1 MATDAHP
8 RVTWR
13 EIFGV
18 REFRG
23 MFYAQLASLIG
34 DQLAKVALAILV
46 YDKTNSPLLA
56 ALTYGVTFLPAL
68 LSGPL
73 LGVLADTRPRRSLM
87 IACDLTRAAVVA
99 LMLVPGLPVAALL
112 ALLFAVSALDPPFN
126 AARAALLPDV
136 LTGERYAVGQA
147 LTGLTLQ
154 VAQVVGFGA
163 GGVLVATLTPRG
175 ALAVDVGSF
184 LVSAAVLRLT
194 VAHRPA
200 PAAPGDISRWVLISA
215 GAREVLS
222 APLLRNLIGIT
233 AASFA
238 MIIATEGLA
247 VSYAHQLG
255 RGDTSVGLLTAAVPI
270 GASLGLV
277 ALARVPTQRRMPILR
292 LLAVLWPL
300 PLIATI
306 LRPPVAVTIAL
317 WIVTGALSAFQLIGN
332 VLFAQALTGAN
343 RGRAFAFAQSLLI
356 AVQGLGVIIAG
367 ALAELTSPADAVG
380 LMALVGLLAC
390 GGLTLSL
397 GRMASLST
405 GISSPVDNGR
415 YEDVARGPAIEHAQA
430 PSARGEPRHTT
441 AAPLPRPVGV
451 TALEPA
457 SLHPARVYLTAGV
470 VLAGCVVAVVAGPW
484 HQVPMAAAEFPWWI
498 LAPVFAA
505 TTYFNAHF
513 ERGRDSFSISATH
526 IALLLGLYFSS
537 PLTMLIAVVVGN
549 SVADGL
555 HRRDI
560 LRHSANRAA
569 NMLELVVALAIFH
582 SFAIRGPGIST
593 VDLAVGMASIVGADG
608 AGFAL
613 ICLIRWIHDPTI
625 SLRVFIRP
633 AVFAVAVAVVTG
645 CMGLLAVTA
654 IYANASSAV
663 LLLVIVVLIAVG
675 FRSYA
680 SLQERHKSLG
690 RLYAF
695 KEQLGVLVPR
705 GPSLFPVLE
714 HARDLLQA
722 TSVTLHLPGDDPGDT
737 AIVHQLRVH
746 TDEPPREEM
755 FVGES
760 MLSTLKPPAAVC
772 VELQVDGRHLGVL
785 AAEGRLGRIRGFDRS
800 DLQLLGTLGTHVSD
814 ALERGTLLE
823 QLQLAATHDAL
834 TGLLTLGELMRQ
846 LDEGLVRGQRFF
858 LALLDVSGLR
868 DVNDSL
874 GHEAGDALLQTLGSR
889 LRDSL
894 PEAAMLARSGGG
906 EFAVAIPDANR
917 QDSSFLL
924 DAIAELGN
932 GLVQVLGVTV
942 ELRTRVGWLFVP
954 EDAIE
959 AAIAVR
965 RADLA
970 LAVAK
975 RSLKPVA
982 RYLPEM
988 DVDGWRRLRLVNDLR
1003 EAIRDRELTVAYQ
1016 PFVTPKDGEIIGAEA
1031 LVRWTH
1037 RELGVLSPEEF
1048 VAIAEHSGLIGD
1060 LTRFVLGEAL
1070 AQTRRWHDSGRN
1082 LRIAVNLSARC
1093 LTDMSLPGTVLDML
1107 AYHRVEPDY
1116 LTLEVT
1122 ETSVAEEP
1130 VRAIA
1135 VLERLRGIGVRLS
1148 IDDFGTG
1155 YSSLASLKR
1164 FPVQEVKLDRAFL
1177 SEMDADGPDE
1187 GRNDMALISA
1197 IVALGHSLDLE
1208 IVAEGVETA
1217 VAYNRLRGLGVDIL
1231 QGYYMGKPGPGDAL
1245 RQERVETGRSPEAL
1259 GAPGS

>member
-1 MATDAHP
+1 MATEAHP

-23 MFYAQLASLIG
+23 LFFAQLASLVG
-34 DQLAKVALAILV
+34 DQLAKVALSILV
-46 YDKTNSPLLA
+46 YDQTRSPLLA

-68 LSGPL
+68 ISGPL
-73 LGVLADTRPRRSLM
+73 LGVFADTRPRRALM
-87 IACDLTRAAVVA
+87 IVCDLARAAIVA
-99 LMLVPGLPVAALL
+99 LMLFQGLSVGVLL
-112 ALLFAVSALDPPFN
+112 ALLFAVSALDSPFN

-136 LTGERYAVGQA
+136 LAGERYAVGQA
-147 LTGLTLQ
+147 LTGVTLQ
-154 VAQVVGFGA
+154 VSQVVGFGV
-163 GGVLVATLTPRG
+163 GGVLVAALTPRG
-175 ALAVDVGSF
+175 ALAVDVGTF
-184 LVSAAVLRLT
+184 LVSAGLLRLT
-194 VAHRPA
+194 VADRPA
-200 PAAPGDISRWVLISA
+200 PTAPDAASRWVLITA
-215 GAREVLS
+215 GAREVLA

-247 VSYAHQLG
+247 VSYVKHQLG
-255 RGDTSVGLLTAAVPI
+255 RGDTSVGLLTAAVPL
-270 GASLGLV
+270 GAALGLV
-277 ALARVPTQRRMPILR
+277 ALARVPAERRMPLLR

-300 PLIATI
+300 PLIATV
-306 LRPPVAVTIAL
+306 LRPPLAVTIVL
-317 WIVTGALSAFQLIGN
+317 WAVTGALSSFQLIGN

-356 AVQGLGVIIAG
+356 AVQGLGVIVAG
-367 ALAELTSPADAVG
+367 ALAELTSPADAVA
-380 LMALVGLLAC
+380 LMAAVGLLAC
-390 GGLTLSL
+390 SGLVLAL
-397 GRMASLST
+397 GRLSRSST
-405 GISSPVDNGR
+405 GLSSPVDNSR
-415 YEDVARGPAIEHAQA
+415 YEDVARGPTVEHAQVRPA
-430 PSARGEPRHTT
+430 PDQSAPFVD
-441 AAPLPRPVGV
+441 AAAAAIGAQAETV
-451 TALEPA
+451 TLHAGRAYVA
-457 SLHPARVYLTAGV
+457 SAA
-470 VLAGCVVAVVAGPW
+470 VLAGCVAAVVLGPW
-484 HQVPMAAAEFPWWI
+484 PAVPLAPAHFPWWV
-498 LAPVFAA
+498 LAPIFAA
-505 TTYFNAHF
+505 TAFFKAHF
-513 ERGRDSFSISATH
+513 ERGRNSFDIAATQ
-526 IALLLGLYFSS
+526 IALLLGLYFAT
-537 PLTMLIAVVVGN
+537 PTDLLVAAVVGTF
-549 SVADGL
+549 VAEAIRKLDL
-555 HRRDI
+555 
-560 LRHSANRAA
+560 LRLSANRAA
-569 NMLELVVALAIFH
+569 HALEVVVALSIFH
-582 SFAIRGPGIST
+582 AFPIHGPGVST
-593 VDLAVGMASIVGADG
+593 ADLAVGMLSITGADL
-608 AGFAL
+608 ATFLL
-613 ICLIRWIHDPTI
+613 ICGIRRLHDPSI
-625 SLRVFIRP
+625 SLRIFVRP
-633 AVFAVAVAVVTG
+633 AIFAMAVAVVTG

-663 LLLVIVVLIAVG
+663 LLLVLVVLVAVG

-680 SLQERHKSLG
+680 SLQQQHQSLG

-722 TSVTLHLPGDDPGDT
+722 TSVTLHLPGEADDAAPV
-737 AIVHQLRVH
+737 VHQLTVH
-746 TDEPPREEM
+746 ADEPSSETIIA
-755 FVGES
+755 GAS
-760 MLSTLKPPAAVC
+760 DLSALKPPAAVC
-772 VELQVDGRHLGVL
+772 VDLQVDGRHLGVL
-785 AAEGRLGRIRGFDRS
+785 AAEGRMGRIRGFDRS
-800 DLQLLGTLGTHVSD
+800 DLQLLGTVGTHVSD

-874 GHEAGDALLQTLGSR
+874 GHEAGDALLQTLGAR
-889 LRDSL
+889 LRESL
-894 PEAAMLARSGGG
+894 PEPAVLARSGGG
-906 EFAVAIPDANR
+906 EFAVAIPDVGR
-917 QDSSFLL
+917 QDSGFLL
-924 DAIAELGN
+924 EAIAELGN

-1003 EAIRDRELTVAYQ
+1003 EAIRDRVLTVAYQ
-1016 PFVTPKDGEIIGAEA
+1016 PFVTPKDGEIVGAEA

-1037 RELGVLSPEEF
+1037 PELGVLSPDEF
-1048 VAIAEHSGLIGD
+1048 IVIAEHSGLIGD
-1060 LTRFVLGEAL
+1060 LTTFVLDEAL
-1070 AQTRRWHDSGRN
+1070 AQTRRWHESGRD

-1093 LTDMSLPGTVLDML
+1093 LTDMSLPGTILDLL
-1107 AYHRVEPDY
+1107 AHHRVEPDY

-1135 VLERLRGIGVRLS
+1135 VLERLRGIGARLS

-1177 SEMDADGPDE
+1177 SEMDAEGPDE

-1208 IVAEGVETA
+1208 IVAEGVESP
-1217 VAYNRLRGLGVDIL
+1217 VAYERLRALGVDIL
-1231 QGYYMGKPGPGDAL
+1231 QGYYMGRPGPGDSL
-1245 RQERVETGRSPEAL
+1245 RQDPVVTGRSPEAL
-1259 GAPGS
+1259 SAPGSA